1 MAAGDIFLLNY
12 LINYNELRR
21 NFMILDKDLIQS
33 IRILKAKGMI
43 NNYYEVAKVINISEK
58 SLYNWMSGR
67 FTIKYSKKILLYNY
81 I

>member
-1 MAAGDIFLLNY
+1 
-12 LINYNELRR
+12 
-21 NFMILDKDLIQS
+21 MILDKDLIQS

-81 I
+81 IQEIQNGTIR